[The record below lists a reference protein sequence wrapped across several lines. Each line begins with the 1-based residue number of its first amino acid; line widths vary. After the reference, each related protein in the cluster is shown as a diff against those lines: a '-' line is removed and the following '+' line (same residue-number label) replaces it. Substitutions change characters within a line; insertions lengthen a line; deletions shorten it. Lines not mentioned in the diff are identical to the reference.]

1 MEVAMV
7 GFVKLIGGVV
17 LFVVLIEFVS
27 LSKGFQG
34 SLSDKIMS
42 DLMLR

>member
-1 MEVAMV
+1 MV
-7 GFVKLIGGVV
+7 DFLKLLCGVV

-27 LSKGFQG
+27 ISKGYQG